1 MICSSS
7 SPPVR
12 RRPGEGRGPRGF
24 TLVEM
29 LAVILILAVLIA
41 LLLPAINGALRTAKN
56 AAVGSEINQLAQA
69 LASFKAKYGDYPPS
83 RVLLAEDGD
92 YSGVSGV
99 TGNVS
104 LSITGTSQDINLG
117 QLTQR
122 SVAALR
128 KFFPSANFSTSG
140 QVFVG
145 TTANPPAQWYDFNG
159 NGNFDGQH
167 YILQGHQCLVFFLG
181 GITQVTASGYGMS
194 GFAKNPTNPFVNASV
209 ITNRQPPFFEFN
221 PARLALDPSNPYS
234 AGGFGDPQIPGYMDT
249 LGNESVNLSLIP
261 NTTFTGFY
269 MDTSAGMVNFY
280 AYFSSYGNGGY
291 DPNDVNF
298 TESDAGGNSPIGLT
312 FHVPFP
318 VPGATW
324 PNSSASP
331 APNPYTSA
339 LTAQFNTTTTP
350 PTPLP
355 TTYLNPQSFQIISSG
370 IDGLYGVGG
379 QYSPDNTGESLP
391 LDRTTDPNGN
401 GPYVNTSD
409 VTIRT
414 RERDNITNFHNGKL
428 E

>member
-7 SPPVR
+7 SPPIR

-24 TLVEM
+24 TLVE
-29 LAVILILAVLIA
+29 LLVVILILAVLIA
-41 LLLPAINGALRTAKN
+41 LLLPALNFAVSTAKN
-56 AAVGSEINQLAQA
+56 AAVGGEINQLAQA

-83 RVLLAEDGD
+83 RILLAEDGD
-92 YSGVSGV
+92 YSGVTS
-99 TGNVS
+99 NVS

-128 KFFPSANFSTSG
+128 KFFPSANFSTAG

-159 NGNFDGQH
+159 NGNFDGH

-194 GFAKNPTNPFVNASV
+194 GFAKNPTNPFVNASLT
-209 ITNRQPPFFEFN
+209 TNRQPPFFEFN
-221 PARLALDPSNPYS
+221 PSRLALDPSNPY
-234 AGGFGDPQIPGYMDT
+234 GPTFGDPQIPGYMDT
-249 LGNESVNLSLIP
+249 LGNESVNPSLIP

-269 MDTSAGMVNFY
+269 MVTSAGMVNFY

-298 TESDAGGNSPIGLT
+298 SETDVQNNGPIGLT

-339 LTAQFNTTTTP
+339 LTAQFNAAK
-350 PTPLP
+350 TPLP
-355 TTYLNPQSFQIISSG
+355 TTYLNPQTFQIVSSG

-379 QYSPDNTGESLP
+379 QYSPDNTGETLP
-391 LDRTTDPNGN
+391 LDTTTDPNGKS
-401 GPYVNTSD
+401 PYVNTSD